1 VCLEPPGVCTR
12 GSPVKAAREG
22 IMLTYYRI
30 ADQKIEQCSKEDGT
44 LLVCVAPQNGEMQE
58 LLETY
63 QIPEHDIRSCLDVNE
78 LGRVALEEDYSLLIL
93 KRPKNYSTLDNLLF
107 KIDSLGIFLVK
118 GKMIIVMAEAHPLLE
133 GKHFAKIK
141 TLNDVFVKILLGT
154 VAHFLGH
161 LNGIQMISEDLEQK
175 ISASMSNKYLIQMF
189 ALEKSLVYYLNAIN
203 SNARVFEKLRINAA
217 KLGFAEENVE
227 MLDDIII
234 DNQQCQKQTEI
245 YLNILTGLMD
255 ARGSIVGNNLNVLI
269 KRLTLI
275 NIIFMPLAFL
285 AGIGGMSEYTMMT
298 EKLGIGWKLGYP
310 LFFVV
315 AIIIGLLTYRVV
327 NTFLKRGGTE

>member
-1 VCLEPPGVCTR
+1 
-12 GSPVKAAREG
+12 
-22 IMLTYYRI
+22 MLTYYRI
-30 ADQKIEQCSKEDGT
+30 VDQKIEQCSKEVGV

-58 LLETY
+58 LLDTY

-78 LGRVALEEDYSLLIL
+78 LGRLALEEDYSLLIL

-118 GKMIIVMAEAHPLLE
+118 GKMIIVMAESHPLLE
-133 GKHFAKIK
+133 GKHFAKVRN
-141 TLNDVFVKILLGT
+141 LNDVIIKILLGT
-154 VAHFLGH
+154 VTHFLGH
-161 LNGIQMISEDLEQK
+161 LNGIQMISDDLEDK
-175 ISASMSNKYLIQMF
+175 ISSSMSNKYLLQMF
-189 ALEKSLVYYLNAIN
+189 SLEKSLVYYLNAVN
-203 SNARVFEKLRINAA
+203 SNVRVVEKLKLSAS
-217 KLGFAEENVE
+217 KLGFTEENVE

-275 NIIFMPLAFL
+275 NIIFMPLALL
-285 AGIGGMSEYTMMT
+285 AGVGGMSEYTVMAG
-298 EKLGIGWKLGYP
+298 KWGIGLELSFA
-310 LFFVV
+310 LFLV
-315 AIIIGLLTYRVV
+315 AAVMIGFLTYRVV
-327 NTFLKRGGTE
+327 NRYLKRGGTE

>member
-1 VCLEPPGVCTR
+1 
-12 GSPVKAAREG
+12 
-22 IMLTYYRI
+22 MLTYYRI
-30 ADQKIEQCSKEDGT
+30 VDQKIEQCSKEDGT

-58 LLETY
+58 LLDTY

-78 LGRVALEEDYSLLIL
+78 LGRLALEEDYSLLIL

-107 KIDSLGIFLVK
+107 KIDSLGVFLVK
-118 GKMIIVMAEAHPLLE
+118 GKLIIVMAEPHPLLE
-133 GKHFAKIK
+133 GKHFAKVK
-141 TLNDVFVKILLGT
+141 SLNDVIIKILLGT
-154 VAHFLGH
+154 VTHFLGH
-161 LNGIQMISEDLEQK
+161 LNGIQMISDDLEQK
-175 ISASMSNKYLIQMF
+175 ISSSMSNKYLIQMF
-189 ALEKSLVYYLNAIN
+189 SLEKSLVYYLNAII
-203 SNARVFEKLRINAA
+203 SNARVIEKLRINSG
-217 KLGFAEENVE
+217 KLGFTEDNVE

-298 EKLGIGWKLGYP
+298 EKWGIGWQLGYP
-310 LFFVV
+310 LFLV
-315 AIIIGLLTYRVV
+315 AAVAIGLLTYRMV
-327 NTFLKRGGTE
+327 NKYLGKGGTE

>member
-1 VCLEPPGVCTR
+1 
-12 GSPVKAAREG
+12 
-22 IMLTYYRI
+22 MLTYYRI
-30 ADQKIEQCSKEDGT
+30 VDQKIEQCSKDEGL

-58 LLETY
+58 LLDTY
-63 QIPEHDIRSCLDVNE
+63 QVPEHDIRSCLDVNE
-78 LGRVALEEDYSLLIL
+78 LGRLALEEDYSLLIL

-107 KIDSLGIFLVK
+107 KIDSLGVFLVR
-118 GKMIIVMAEAHPLLE
+118 GKMIIVMAESHPLLE
-133 GKHFAKIK
+133 GKHFARVK
-141 TLNDVFVKILLGT
+141 TLNDVVIKILYGT
-154 VAHFLGH
+154 VTHFLGH

-175 ISASMSNKYLIQMF
+175 ISTSMSNKYLIQMF
-189 ALEKSLVYYLNAIN
+189 TLEKSLVYYLNAIN
-203 SNARVFEKLRINAA
+203 SNARVIEKLRINAP
-217 KLGFAEENVE
+217 KLGFTEENME

-275 NIIFMPLAFL
+275 NIIFMPLALL

-298 EKLGIGWKLGYP
+298 EKWGIGWKVGYP
-310 LFFVV
+310 LFFVAAV
-315 AIIIGLLTYRVV
+315 IIGVLTYRVV
-327 NTFLKRGGTE
+327 STFLKRGGDE

>member
-1 VCLEPPGVCTR
+1 
-12 GSPVKAAREG
+12 
-22 IMLTYYRI
+22 MLTHYRI
-30 ADQKIEQCSKEDGT
+30 VDQKIEQCSREDGT
-44 LLVCVAPQNGEMQE
+44 LLVCTAPQNGEMQE
-58 LLETY
+58 LLDTY

-78 LGRVALEEDYSLLIL
+78 LGRLALEEDYSLLIL

-107 KIDSLGIFLVK
+107 KIDSLGVFLVRDK
-118 GKMIIVMAEAHPLLE
+118 LIIVMAEPHPLLE
-133 GKHFAKIK
+133 GKQFVKVK
-141 TLNDVFVKILLGT
+141 SLNDVIIKVLYGT

-161 LNGIQMISEDLEQK
+161 LNGIQMISDDLEQK
-175 ISASMSNKYLIQMF
+175 ISSSMSNKYLIQMF
-189 ALEKSLVYYLNAIN
+189 SLEKSLVYYLNAII
-203 SNARVFEKLRINAA
+203 SNARVIEKLRINAG
-217 KLGFAEENVE
+217 KFGFTEENVE

-275 NIIFMPLAFL
+275 NIIFMPLAVL

-298 EKLGIGWKLGYP
+298 EKLGIGWQLGYP
-310 LFFVV
+310 LFLV
-315 AIIIGLLTYRVV
+315 AAVAIGLLTYRMV
-327 NTFLKRGGTE
+327 NKYLGKGGTE